1 MSVDKR
7 ANWISPKVIAYVI
20 GTSALIISGLIAH
33 IFGLITYNEFFI
45 VKFLA
50 VTMGL
55 YLGSSIVVGGG
66 FKRLLNV
73 LAISFAAIIFLDL
86 CSVFLQGFLS
96 FCVSF
101 FVLLVIIRYS
111 LIRDHDSGWFGA
123 LCAELMSIIFLLI
136 ITLILAMM
144 QMFLF

>member
-1 MSVDKR
+1 MSVNKR
-7 ANWISPKVIAYVI
+7 VNWISLKVIAYVI
-20 GTSALIISGLIAH
+20 GASTLIISGLIAH
-33 IFGLITYNEFFI
+33 IFGLIAYNEVFI

-66 FKRLLNV
+66 LKRLLNV
-73 LAISFAAIIFLDL
+73 LAISFAAITILDL
-86 CSVFLQGFLS
+86 CFVFLQGFLA

-123 LCAELMSIIFLLI
+123 LCAELMSMIFLSI
-136 ITLILAMM
+136 IMMILVMALL
-144 QMFLF
+144 FLF